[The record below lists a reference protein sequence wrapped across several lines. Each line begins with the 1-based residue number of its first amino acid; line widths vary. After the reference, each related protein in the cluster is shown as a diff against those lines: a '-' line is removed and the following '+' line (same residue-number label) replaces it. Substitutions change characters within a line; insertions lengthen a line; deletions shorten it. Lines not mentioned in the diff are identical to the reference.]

1 MKTFKLLFIAFVA
14 MTGLTCCSKDCGHD
28 FIEHDYSN
36 DILGTWSIIGPDYAE
51 ALVINADGTMD
62 LTAVHEGEYFETRA
76 RYELANNRMREVQ
89 RTCLLSKIILIIFLM
104 PIFSGASVALG
115 RGFSLTPAHTNIWHP
130 INEMAITMETTL

>member
-28 FIEHDYSN
+28 FIEHDYSK

-62 LTAVHEGEYFETRA
+62 LTACTKESISR
-76 RYELANNRMREVQ
+76 RERV
-89 RTCLLSKIILIIFLM
+89 T
-104 PIFSGASVALG
+104 
-115 RGFSLTPAHTNIWHP
+115 SLQ
-130 INEMAITMETTL
+130 TTE